1 MKIINLVR
9 SEFIKNYSIKRFIV
23 IILLMIICSFGFVK
37 ITEDEFSVG
46 ESSNGLEVQI
56 NSFER
61 SCEYY
66 KNVKENFANK
76 YMLYSYEKI
85 IEYWK
90 KMANMRETSPFD
102 WKVDA
107 VLDDLEPVIMENY
120 LIEIIKSNTKDKEI
134 IDIYESE
141 EGDLS
146 LESEKE
152 LNYLFN
158 NYSLEELD
166 ELYNKNLLTI
176 KDYENLF
183 EKDKYYLYLEY
194 QVKNKIIEDE
204 EFVEILINRKV
215 DSNLGYLGLNYRQY
229 NSLEQNLNRDLLTE
243 KEFNESIY
251 KQYESYDA
259 YLAYNQKIK
268 DDAIKYR
275 EILLYS
281 TEHEIK
287 HDIIYNYN
295 DNVNSFTYMNSKLSV
310 NQIFHFSILITLI
323 IAISNS
329 GIVSKEHNKGT
340 IKNIITAPVKRWKI
354 LLSKFIYLILDMYLM
369 WFIAL
374 IILSIFAG
382 IENGFYDLFTPKLIY
397 VDGSVIEVNYYL
409 YLLKDLLLAS
419 IPIICFLSILF
430 FLSAVSLNTS
440 LTVGVMSGLAILSP
454 ALWMARAIGNFKY
467 IVYTPI
473 LYFDSGFILNN
484 SEFFVESL
492 AKVSYSFTTGIWI
505 SLIFIIL
512 LYVINNIIYIKR
524 DIKN

>member
-23 IILLMIICSFGFVK
+23 IILLMIICSVGFVK
-37 ITEDEFSVG
+37 ITEDEFSSG
-46 ESSNGLEVQI
+46 ERYNGLAMQI

-61 SCEYY
+61 SNEYY
-66 KNVKENFANK
+66 KSLKENFENK
-76 YMLYSYEKI
+76 YELYSNEKYL
-85 IEYWK
+85 EYWK
-90 KMANMRETSPFD
+90 DIANMGVTSPHD
-102 WKVDA
+102 WKVNA
-107 VLDDLEPVIMENY
+107 VFNELVPVIMENY
-120 LIEIIKSNTKDKEI
+120 LIDIIKSETKDKELI
-134 IDIYESE
+134 EIYESE
-141 EGDLS
+141 EEDLS

-152 LNYLFN
+152 LNHLFN
-158 NYSLEELD
+158 NYSLEELG
-166 ELYNKNLLTI
+166 EIYNKNLSI
-176 KDYENLF
+176 IEDYESLF

-194 QVKNKIIEDE
+194 QVENKIIEDN
-204 EFVEILINRKV
+204 EFVEILIVKKV
-215 DSNLGYLGLNYRQY
+215 DSNLGYLGLNYYQY

-243 KEFNESIY
+243 KEFNESTY
-251 KQYESYDA
+251 KQYASYDA
-259 YLAYNQKIK
+259 YLTYNKKIK
-268 DDAIKYR
+268 NDATKYR

-295 DNVNSFTYMNSKLSV
+295 DNVNSLTYMNSKLSV
-310 NQIFHFSILITLI
+310 NQMFHFSTLIILI

-369 WFIAL
+369 WFLAL

-397 VDGSVIEVNYYL
+397 VNGSVVEVNYYL
-409 YLLKDLLLAS
+409 YLLKDLFFAS

-430 FLSAVSLNTS
+430 FLSTVSLNTS

-467 IVYTPI
+467 VVYMPI

-492 AKVSYSFTTGIWI
+492 AKISYSFTTGILV

-512 LYVINNIIYIKR
+512 LYAISDIIYIKR
-524 DIKN
+524 DIKT

>member
-1 MKIINLVR
+1 MKVFNLVR
-9 SEFIKNYSIKRFIV
+9 SEFIKNYSVKRFIV
-23 IILLMIICSFGFVK
+23 IILMMIVFSIGFVK
-37 ITEDEFSVG
+37 ITEDEFSSS
-46 ESSNGLEVQI
+46 ESYNSLAMQI
-56 NSFER
+56 HSFER
-61 SCEYY
+61 SNDYY
-66 KNVKENFANK
+66 ENKKENFENK
-76 YMLYSYEKI
+76 YVLYSNEKHL
-85 IEYWK
+85 EYWK
-90 KMANMRETSPFD
+90 KIADMGVTSSRD
-102 WKVDA
+102 WKVNA
-107 VLDDLEPVIMENY
+107 VFKELVPFIMENY
-120 LIEIIKSNTKDKEI
+120 LIDIIRSDTKDKEI
-134 IDIYESE
+134 IDIYESGE
-141 EGDLS
+141 EDLF

-158 NYSLEELD
+158 NYSLEEL
-166 ELYNKNLLTI
+166 EEVYNKNLSI
-176 KDYENLF
+176 IEDYENLF

-194 QVKNKIIEDE
+194 QVENKIIEDND
-204 EFVEILINRKV
+204 FVEILIDKKV
-215 DSNLGYLGLNYRQY
+215 DSNLGYLGLNYHQY
-229 NSLEQNLNRDLLTE
+229 NSLEQNLNQEILNE
-243 KEFNESIY
+243 KEFNESLY
-251 KQYESYDA
+251 KQYASYDA
-259 YLAYNQKIK
+259 YLAYNKKIK
-268 DDAIKYR
+268 NDAIKYR

-281 TEHEIK
+281 TKHEIK
-287 HDIIYNYN
+287 HDIVYNYN

-310 NQIFHFSILITLI
+310 KQIFHFSILITLI
-323 IAISNS
+323 IAILNS

-340 IKNIITAPVKRWKI
+340 IKNIITTPVKRWKI

-369 WFIAL
+369 WFLAL

-382 IENGFYDLFTPKLIY
+382 IENGFYDLFTPKIIY
-397 VDGSVIEVNYYL
+397 VNGNVMEVNYYL
-409 YLLKDLLLAS
+409 YLLKDLFLAS

-430 FLSAVSLNTS
+430 FLSTVSLNTS